1 MNVFSRRDLL
11 KGSLAL
17 CVPALFPGL
26 VFGRE
31 GVEQSRRPLVVEVY
45 GPPEAAL
52 EILLKELG
60 GIERF
65 VKKGST
71 VLVKPNMSFP
81 NPPEMATTT
90 DPRLVRALATKC
102 LEAGARRVFVADH
115 PMRSVGLCL
124 DKTGMQ
130 AACAGLKGVHLL
142 GASEEGMF
150 EPVQL
155 SGTRELKEV
164 RVLRALFQSD
174 LLINLPR
181 MKSHGATTVSLGTKG
196 NMGLIWDRKSFHGRM
211 DLDQAIADLN
221 TFVRATLTVL
231 DGSRV
236 LTAGGPLG
244 PGPVEDLQCLIGGT
258 DPVAVD
264 AVGVSKAKW
273 YGRGFSPAEV
283 GHLAACHERGLGE
296 IDLDRIDRVSREV
309 PPS

>member
-1 MNVFSRRDLL
+1 MNRFSRRELL

-17 CVPALFPGL
+17 GVSALLPGPVFSRPAKA
-26 VFGRE
+26 E
-31 GVEQSRRPLVVEVY
+31 GGRPLVVQVH
-45 GPPEAAL
+45 GSPEAAL
-52 EILLKELG
+52 EILLRELG

-71 VLVKPNMSFP
+71 VLLKPNMSFP

-90 DPRLVRALATKC
+90 DPRIVRALAENC
-102 LEAGARRVFVADH
+102 LKAGAKRVFVADH
-115 PMRSVGLCL
+115 PLRSVPLCL
-124 DKTGMQ
+124 EKTGMQ
-130 AACAGLKGVHLL
+130 EACAGLKGVHLL

-150 EPVQL
+150 EPVPL

-164 RVLRALFQSD
+164 RVLRALLQSD

-196 NMGLIWDRKSFHGRM
+196 AMGLIWDRKSFHGRM
-211 DLDQAIADLN
+211 DLDQAIGDLN
-221 TFVRATLTVL
+221 TVIRAALTIL
-231 DGSRV
+231 DGTRV

-244 PGPVEDLQCLIGGT
+244 PGPVEELGCLIGGT

-264 AVGVSKAKW
+264 AVGVSKARW
-273 YGRGFSPAEV
+273 YGKVISPVEV
-283 GHLAACHERGLGE
+283 GHLVACHERGLGE
-296 IDLDRIDRVSREV
+296 IDLDRIDLVFREV

>member
-1 MNVFSRRDLL
+1 MNRFSRRDLL

-17 CVPALFPGL
+17 CVPALVPGS
-26 VFGRE
+26 VFGRQE
-31 GVEQSRRPLVVEVY
+31 KEKGGRPVVVEVH
-45 GPPEAAL
+45 GSPEAAL
-52 EILLKELG
+52 EILLRELG

-71 VLVKPNMSFP
+71 VLLKPNMSFP
-81 NPPEMATTT
+81 NPPENATTT
-90 DPRLVRALATKC
+90 DPKLVRAVATRC

-115 PMRSVGLCL
+115 PMRSVPLCL
-124 DKTGMQ
+124 DKTGMRE
-130 AACAGLKGVHLL
+130 ACAGLKEVHLL

-150 EPVQL
+150 EPVRL
-155 SGTRELKEV
+155 SGTRELGEV
-164 RVLRALFQSD
+164 RVLRALLQSD

-211 DLDQAIADLN
+211 DLDQAIGDLN
-221 TFVRATLTVL
+221 TFIRAALTIL

-244 PGPVEDLQCLIGGT
+244 PGPVENLGCLIGGT

-264 AVGVSKAKW
+264 AVGVGKAKW
-273 YGRGFSPAEV
+273 YGRVFSPAEV

-296 IDLDRIDRVSREV
+296 IDLDRIDLVSREV